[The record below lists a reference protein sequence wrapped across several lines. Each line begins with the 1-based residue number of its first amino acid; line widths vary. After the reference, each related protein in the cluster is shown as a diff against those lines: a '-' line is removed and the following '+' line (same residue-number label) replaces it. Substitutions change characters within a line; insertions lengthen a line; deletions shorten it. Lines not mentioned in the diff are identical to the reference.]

1 MVLLAFTTREF
12 PNKVFEN
19 QKEYNTYLELRK
31 KIVEQLRKKTHSNKI
46 RVVKVKS
53 ALRKKD
59 PLVQLLLLWISQLQK
74 T

>member
-1 MVLLAFTTREF
+1 MAFTTREF

-19 QKEYNTYLELRK
+19 LTEYNTYIELRK
-31 KIVEQLRKKTHSNKI
+31 KIIERLRTKRHENKA

-53 ALRKKD
+53 ALRQKD
-59 PLVQLLLLWISQLQK
+59 PLVQMLLWILQSQK